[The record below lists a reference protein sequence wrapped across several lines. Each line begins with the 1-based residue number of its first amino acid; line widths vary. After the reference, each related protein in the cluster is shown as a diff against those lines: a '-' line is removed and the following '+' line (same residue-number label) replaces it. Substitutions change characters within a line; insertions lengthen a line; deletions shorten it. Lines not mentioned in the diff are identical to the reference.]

1 MADENQVKTESS
13 PASSRDRRTI
23 GGLFVN
29 KQLLKRYVILVV
41 AITMI
46 SSCLIGFV
54 IHQTIKQSLENEARR
69 GSKVSV
75 YEVLMDVN
83 SVLLIR
89 VFLILFVSV
98 LVTGVAGILFLHR
111 IAGPLYR
118 IRGVLKS
125 LADGKIPEKDVKLRE
140 GDFFI
145 EVVDELN
152 RALKKLREERKSQ
165 HS

>member
-1 MADENQVKTESS
+1 MAEEKPVQPQFS
-13 PASSRDRRTI
+13 PSASRDRRTL

-29 KQLLKRYVILVV
+29 KQLLKRYVLLVV

-54 IHQTIKQSLENEARR
+54 IHQTIKQSLETETMR
-69 GSKVSV
+69 GGKVSV

-83 SVLLIR
+83 SSLLIR

-125 LADGKIPEKDVKLRE
+125 LGDGKIPEKDIKLRE

-152 RALKKLREERKSQ
+152 RVLKRLRDEKKSQ
-165 HS
+165 SS

>member
-1 MADENQVKTESS
+1 MADEKEVKAESS
-13 PASSRDRRTI
+13 PAASRDRRTL

-29 KQLLKRYVILVV
+29 KQLLKRYVMLVV

-54 IHQTIKQSLENEARR
+54 IHQSIKQSLENETRR
-69 GSKVSV
+69 SSKVSV

-83 SVLLIR
+83 NTLLIR
-89 VFLILFVSV
+89 VFLILFDSV

-125 LADGKIPEKDVKLRE
+125 LADGKIPDKNIKLRE

-152 RALKKLREERKSQ
+152 RVLKRLRDEKKSL
-165 HS
+165 SS